1 MKTVYWGKKLQ
12 VNNLLINEEPEK
24 LVKTKE
30 WANLGSYRQC
40 YAAIE
45 FSKNIFVIKSP
56 FDFTLWK
63 ENDQVMSDKPQEW
76 FDYYIFWGLMQ
87 EFDSIQIQLKD
98 FFFSEEDLEISQ
110 LPAYLHDN
118 NFISNTYLLP
128 GKMNIYK
135 WFRGI
140 LPGFKW
146 KKDRIEVKKGDALYY
161 VQFHTDEQVE
171 FKQFEVSDELIRLSR
186 MCTDVKEYKGR
197 LPLAKLYSLFT
208 KANMKNKIL
217 KNIRENT
224 I

>member
-118 NFISNTYLLP
+118 NFISSTYLLP
-128 GKMNIYK
+128 GKMNISK